1 MLAFALLALLS
12 AGYLGSIAHGWRR
25 RHAADGTRRIA
36 VRIVAPI
43 DRRPPYDALR
53 QVLSAIV
60 APLNDQPRALP
71 LAASIVCSTA
81 LLILTLDPLFSDP
94 LWSARLTPA
103 AWRATAGW
111 VPWLWVGTWLVLALG
126 LPVASF
132 FAAPLALS
140 RHWLVL
146 HPDGSITAQG
156 AALPAVAPTLQPRIF
171 DGITMPR
178 DHGPPAVAQG
188 LVIVLADA
196 TIAIDTRPYPG
207 GTTVGLV
214 DAVVPRT
221 WYRVDVPYD
230 DAPLAAFMRRHYPP
244 GSRAVPPGMV

>member
-1 MLAFALLALLS
+1 MLALVLLALLS
-12 AGYLGSIAHGWRR
+12 AGYLGSIVRGWHR

-36 VRIVAPI
+36 VRIVAPA
-43 DRRPPYDALR
+43 DRQPPCGALR

-71 LAASIVCSTA
+71 LAAGIVCSTA

-94 LWSARLTPA
+94 LWSASLTPA
-103 AWRATAGW
+103 SWRAATGW
-111 VPWLWVGTWLVLALG
+111 APWLWAGAWLALALA
-126 LPVASF
+126 LPVASVL
-132 FAAPLALS
+132 AAPLALS
-140 RHWLVL
+140 HHWLVL

-156 AALPAVAPTLQPRIF
+156 AALPVVAPALRPRIF

-207 GTTVGLV
+207 GTTIGLV

-221 WYRVDVPYD
+221 WYRIDVPSD
-230 DAPLAAFMRRHYPP
+230 DAPLAAFMRQHYPP
-244 GSRAVPPGMV
+244 GSRAVPPGMA

>member
-1 MLAFALLALLS
+1 MLALALLALLS
-12 AGYLGSIAHGWRR
+12 VGYLGSIAHGWRR

-36 VRIVAPI
+36 VRIVAPTG
-43 DRRPPYDALR
+43 RRLPYDALR
-53 QVLSAIV
+53 RALSAIV

-81 LLILTLDPLFSDP
+81 LLILTLDPLLSDP
-94 LWSARLTPA
+94 LWSAQLTPA
-103 AWRATAGW
+103 AWRAATGW
-111 VPWLWVGTWLVLALG
+111 APWLWAGTWLALALG

-156 AALPAVAPTLQPRIF
+156 AALPVIAPALQPRIF
-171 DGITMPR
+171 DGISMPR
-178 DHGPPAVAQG
+178 GSGPPAVAQG

-196 TIAIDTRPYPG
+196 TIAIDARPYPAG
-207 GTTVGLV
+207 MTIGLV
-214 DAVVPRT
+214 DAEVPRT
-221 WYRVDVPYD
+221 WYRVDVPHDY
-230 DAPLAAFMRRHYPP
+230 APLAAFMRRHYPP
-244 GSRAVPPGMV
+244 GSRAVPPGMR